1 MGRVLPGLTTRTGAV
16 SVADRLGTTSDQK
29 LQNALRRAA
38 FQKAEERKTP
48 EGMLKFIGQA
58 AQTAGQVAGALDKAG
73 TLIGKLPLSDAL
85 RNAAAAKASKKM
97 VMPQVR
103 ETVEQVAGAT
113 GLGEGAPVTPQT
125 AEMIRQTSLQG
136 PQGRVA
142 AQALGA
148 EAAQDIAM
156 RQERGLSAAA
166 ESELDR
172 RTQELRQNI
181 EPGRLGYTSEM
192 LLEAADRELQAG
204 ARDINDAMEI
214 AKDKMAERAAEASM
228 ATETAQRAAEQ
239 EAVGA
244 ALSEV
249 SPVTRADEEEIQL
262 DMFVESLGE
271 TPLDRQEKLLS
282 LAQGAMTPADQ
293 ANILKAVDRMEIA
306 PGPTVSD
313 LFDPKGAYKRKL
325 RAAMPD
331 LKKLEAVRLRE
342 QGRLEQERLRGARAV
357 MKAGVQK
364 RGQDLTAAARK
375 DTTAQRRE
383 ATTSREKMAE
393 EREARYRSELVE
405 KRRQF
410 DAMHNYRWA
419 NKDSQER
426 IAEANNK
433 TRVRVAKI
441 RKARRGSGGTPF
453 KQLRAAIKTG
463 IGESIGREKELARA
477 LMGTNNAVQQYKTAV
492 SKERQRIEERK
503 ANIRKYPFFEDSL
516 NADGKTNLFVDLE
529 QSLEEARKAKTGLEK
544 VGAQLRQA
552 SGKYKKL
559 RYRLLTNPKDPDL
572 IADYTAIEDELAGLL
587 STYQDLMVG
596 VAEAE

>member
-103 ETVEQVAGAT
+103 ETVEEVAGAT

-172 RTQELRQNI
+172 RTQEMRQNI
-181 EPGRLGYTSEM
+181 VPGRLGYTSEM

-204 ARDINDAMEI
+204 ARDINVAMEI
-214 AKDKMAERAAEASM
+214 AKDKMAERAAEVSM
-228 ATETAQRAAEQ
+228 GAETAQRGAEQ

-313 LFDPKGAYKRKL
+313 LFDPKGAYKRQL
-325 RAAMPD
+325 RAAFPD
-331 LKKLEAVRLRE
+331 LGKI
-342 QGRLEQERLRGARAV
+342 EQERLRTERAMMRDV
-357 MKAGVQK
+357 TQR
-364 RGQDLTAAARK
+364 RGQDLTAGARK
-375 DTTAQRRE
+375 RSAEVREKGIKSADERAEAMEARQARRISEDARQFNATHNFKWAQLR
-383 ATTSREKMAE
+383 SREKMAKAANDS
-393 EREARYRSELVE
+393 REKVANI
-405 KRRQF
+405 RR
-410 DAMHNYRWA
+410 R
-419 NKDSQER
+419 
-426 IAEANNK
+426 
-433 TRVRVAKI
+433 
-441 RKARRGSGGTPF
+441 RRGGRGGLSN
-453 KQLRAAIKTG
+453 KQLQSAITSG
-463 IGESIGREKELARA
+463 IRESINREKEVSKALRGARA
-477 LMGTNNAVQQYKTAV
+477 AVKDYEERV
-492 SKERQRIEERK
+492 IKEEQRIREIMADPRK
-503 ANIRKYPFFEDSL
+503 SVFIGDTFDDQGRSKTLVQL
-516 NADGKTNLFVDLE
+516 NE
-529 QSLEEARKAKTGLEK
+529 GLEN
-544 VGAQLRQA
+544 AQKLVTKLDRVSAEMREA
-552 SGKYKKL
+552 SDRYKKL
-559 RYRLLTNPKDPDL
+559 RTRYFKNPKDKELLDEYVKAEDAVSGL
-572 IADYTAIEDELAGLL
+572 ISSYLEVLDDAG
-587 STYQDLMVG
+587 S
-596 VAEAE
+596 E